1 MNNEVFEELK
11 KLMSFFSRLI
21 YKQTIRTYSH
31 PKNKH
36 ILFFKRL
43 FDKE

>member
-11 KLMSFFSRLI
+11 KLMSYF
-21 YKQTIRTYSH
+21 QTIRTYSH

-43 FDKE
+43 FDKG